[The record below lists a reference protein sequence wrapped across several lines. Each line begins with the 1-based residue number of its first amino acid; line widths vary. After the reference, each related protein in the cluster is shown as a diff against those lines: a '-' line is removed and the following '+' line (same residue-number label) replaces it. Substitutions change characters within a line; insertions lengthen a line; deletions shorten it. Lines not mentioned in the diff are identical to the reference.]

1 MLEEPCIIQ
10 MNIDRFTAMLN
21 LRLADD
27 QRARIEQSLAEAHTQ
42 LGQAIQR
49 LARAIEQDE
58 QAEVCTQAR
67 PLPGRSHPRQSVSM
81 IMRRWALVA
90 FVAGATCGVVRSASA
105 QDAAAGEAVFKSQ
118 CGICHSLQAG
128 KNLVGPSLFGIVGR
142 PAGKAPGFHYSP
154 ANRDSGLTWDAA
166 TLDRYLTSP
175 GTVVPHTIMTYGGLK
190 DAKKRADLI
199 AYLSTLH

>member
-1 MLEEPCIIQ
+1 MLEEPCITQ
-10 MNIDRFTAMLN
+10 MKITRYAARPD
-21 LRLADD
+21 LRPADD
-27 QRARIEQSLAEAHTQ
+27 QRARIAHSLAEVHSQ
-42 LGQAIQR
+42 LAQAAPIG
-49 LARAIEQDE
+49 IS
-58 QAEVCTQAR
+58 T
-67 PLPGRSHPRQSVSM
+67 
-81 IMRRWALVA
+81 IMRRWLLVA
-90 FVAGATCGVVRSASA
+90 FVAGGACGVVDPAGA

-118 CGICHSLQAG
+118 CGICHSVQSG
-128 KNLVGPSLFGIVGR
+128 RNQVGPSLFGIVGR